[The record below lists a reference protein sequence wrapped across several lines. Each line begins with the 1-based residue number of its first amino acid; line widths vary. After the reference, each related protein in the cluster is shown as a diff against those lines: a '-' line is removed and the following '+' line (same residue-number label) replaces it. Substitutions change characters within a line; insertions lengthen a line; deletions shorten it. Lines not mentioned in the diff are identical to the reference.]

1 MDMQE
6 RILKLQ
12 EVAKNRNVSWDE
24 IDAIRQSAAIENH
37 KKQQADRVDALLKQ
51 IPLRFR
57 NKSFDDYL
65 TDNDQQ
71 AMIKI
76 IAKRYVETFAE
87 RKEAGTCIKMIG
99 KPGTGKTF
107 LSLLIF
113 QGLVN
118 AGYTAHYESS
128 LNFIHDMQSKR
139 IADHQKFDSDF
150 RLLTEADLLVLDE
163 VTESINKGGI
173 PSEAEK
179 AMLFRIIDQRYLNKR
194 CTVVITNRD
203 HDGLVERIGLQTVDR
218 LSQDCISMAFDWPS
232 YRTNKLI
239 NE

>member
-1 MDMQE
+1 MDMQA

-12 EVAKNRNVSWDE
+12 EAAKNYKVSWDE

-57 NKSFDDYL
+57 GKSFDDYL
-65 TDNDQQ
+65 TGNDEQ
-71 AMIKI
+71 AMIKT
-76 IAKRYVETFAE
+76 IAKRYVETFAD
-87 RKEAGTCIKMIG
+87 RKETGTCIKMVG

-113 QGLVN
+113 QCLVN
-118 AGYTAHYESS
+118 SGYTAHYESS
-128 LNFIHDMQSKR
+128 LNFINELQHKR
-139 IADHQKFDSDF
+139 ITDHQKFDSDF
-150 RLLTEADLLVLDE
+150 RLLTESDFLVLDE
-163 VTESINKGGI
+163 VTESVNKGGV

-179 AMLFRIIDQRYLNKR
+179 TLLFRIIDQRYLNKR

-218 LSQDCISMAFDWPS
+218 LSQDCLSMAFEWPS
-232 YRTNKLI
+232 YRTYKSI

>member
-1 MDMQE
+1 MQA

-12 EVAKNRNVSWDE
+12 EVAKNRNVSWDD
-24 IDAIRQSAAIENH
+24 IDAIRQSAAVENH

-57 NKSFDDYL
+57 DKSFDDYL
-65 TDNDQQ
+65 ADNEQQ
-71 AMIKI
+71 VMIKS

-87 RKEAGTCIKMIG
+87 RKETGTCIKMIG

-113 QGLVN
+113 QSLVN
-118 AGYTAHYESS
+118 AGYIAHYESS
-128 LNFIHDMQSKR
+128 LNFINDLQSKR
-139 IADHQKFDSDF
+139 ITDHQKFDNDF
-150 RLLTEADLLVLDE
+150 RLLTEVDFLILDE
-163 VTESINKGGI
+163 VTESVNKGGI

-179 AMLFRIIDQRYLNKR
+179 TLLFRIIDQRYLNKC
-194 CTVVITNRD
+194 CTLIITNRD

-232 YRTNKLI
+232 YRKKSI